1 MVGYHWWTGPPKW
14 PPTFLRI
21 FSTRTRRRG
30 GVAPSGRVLPRFP
43 RVSFR
48 LVDAVGSWF
57 DDVINHQGGGDVFC
71 WCVCEA
77 TSVCCCCCCLFPS
90 RSDPI
95 FTESTTTTVSRFCRK
110 NRADAPRGRAP
121 PTPPRLGRRDP
132 GPPPRVAI
140 VARSADGRMSALAMH
155 EYSFKNPVTTG
166 VGNSV
171 TAGKASLIEC

>member
-1 MVGYHWWTGPPKW
+1 MLLLLFVS
-14 PPTFLRI
+14 
-21 FSTRTRRRG
+21 FSFG
-30 GVAPSGRVLPRFP
+30 SDFYRVDDDDRFP
-43 RVSFR
+43 FLPEKSSGC
-48 LVDAVGSWF
+48 ASG
-57 DDVINHQGGGDVFC
+57 
-71 WCVCEA
+71 
-77 TSVCCCCCCLFPS
+77 PS
-90 RSDPI
+90 P
-95 FTESTTTTVSRFCRK
+95 
-110 NRADAPRGRAP
+110 P

>member
-1 MVGYHWWTGPPKW
+1 MVDRAAKMAANVFTNIQHTDAAEG
-14 PPTFLRI
+14 
-21 FSTRTRRRG
+21 G

-77 TSVCCCCCCLFPS
+77 TSVCCCCCLFPS

-121 PTPPRLGRRDP
+121 PHPTPPRATRPR
-132 GPPPRVAI
+132 PPPRVAI

>member
-1 MVGYHWWTGPPKW
+1 M
-14 PPTFLRI
+14 
-21 FSTRTRRRG
+21 
-30 GVAPSGRVLPRFP
+30 
-43 RVSFR
+43 R
-48 LVDAVGSWF
+48 LGAV
-57 DDVINHQGGGDVFC
+57 
-71 WCVCEA
+71 
-77 TSVCCCCCCLFPS
+77 P
-90 RSDPI
+90 
-95 FTESTTTTVSRFCRK
+95 
-110 NRADAPRGRAP
+110 P